1 MKAFLYLIIGAVLA
15 GCASYPR
22 ELVRQQ
28 YGCEISNSGLW
39 DTTRANNKPKLKIAY
54 PHGNNRLLRVI
65 QSLEGGVLVSA
76 EMDFWEKENLKSGNL
91 PEKKL
96 NIYVE
101 TTDSYVDDE
110 YLCGEL
116 RANNRQKHKYHI
128 ITEDVFFSKEKDGV
142 YRNGKIYREKNDC
155 DTGKCVEKKLIKTN
169 HAKVC
174 YDTSNLELVDVS

>member
-39 DTTRANNKPKLKIAY
+39 DATRANNKPKLKIAY

-76 EMDFWEKENLKSGNL
+76 EMDFCERGNFKSGIL

-101 TTDSYVDDE
+101 TTDSYVDGE
-110 YLCGEL
+110 YLLSGLYEYIGVHVYTTTQNA
-116 RANNRQKHKYHI
+116 RASVRKY
-128 ITEDVFFSKEKDGV
+128 
-142 YRNGKIYREKNDC
+142 
-155 DTGKCVEKKLIKTN
+155 KKLP
-169 HAKVC
+169 VQP
-174 YDTSNLELVDVS
+174 E

>member
-110 YLCGEL
+110 YLLPGLYE
-116 RANNRQKHKYHI
+116 YI
-128 ITEDVFFSKEKDGV
+128 GV
-142 YRNGKIYREKNDC
+142 YIYTTTQNARASVRKY
-155 DTGKCVEKKLIKTN
+155 KKLP
-169 HAKVC
+169 VQ
-174 YDTSNLELVDVS
+174 SE

>member
-76 EMDFWEKENLKSGNL
+76 EMDFWERENFKSGNL

-101 TTDSYVDDE
+101 TTDSYVDGE
-110 YLCGEL
+110 YLLPGLYE
-116 RANNRQKHKYHI
+116 YI
-128 ITEDVFFSKEKDGV
+128 GV
-142 YRNGKIYREKNDC
+142 YIYTTTQNARASVRKY
-155 DTGKCVEKKLIKTN
+155 KKLP
-169 HAKVC
+169 VQP
-174 YDTSNLELVDVS
+174 E

>member
-28 YGCEISNSGLW
+28 YGCEISKSGLW

-110 YLCGEL
+110 YLLPGLYE
-116 RANNRQKHKYHI
+116 YI
-128 ITEDVFFSKEKDGV
+128 GV
-142 YRNGKIYREKNDC
+142 YIYTTTQNARASVRKY
-155 DTGKCVEKKLIKTN
+155 KKLP
-169 HAKVC
+169 VQP
-174 YDTSNLELVDVS
+174 E

>member
-110 YLCGEL
+110 YLLPGLYE
-116 RANNRQKHKYHI
+116 YI
-128 ITEDVFFSKEKDGV
+128 GV
-142 YRNGKIYREKNDC
+142 YIYTTTQNARASVRKY
-155 DTGKCVEKKLIKTN
+155 KKLP
-169 HAKVC
+169 VQP
-174 YDTSNLELVDVS
+174 E

>member
-28 YGCEISNSGLW
+28 YGCEISSSGLY
-39 DTTRANNKPKLKIAY
+39 DTTRANNKPKLKTAY
-54 PHGNNRLLRVI
+54 PHGDNKLLRVI

-76 EMDFWEKENLKSGNL
+76 EMDFWERENLKSGNL

-101 TTDSYVDDE
+101 TTDPYVDDE
-110 YLCGEL
+110 YLLPGLYE
-116 RANNRQKHKYHI
+116 YI
-128 ITEDVFFSKEKDGV
+128 GV
-142 YRNGKIYREKNDC
+142 YIYTTTQNARASVRKY
-155 DTGKCVEKKLIKTN
+155 KKLP
-169 HAKVC
+169 VQ
-174 YDTSNLELVDVS
+174 SE

>member
-1 MKAFLYLIIGAVLA
+1 MHINGISYSVSLSCEKKHAQRNIKEVKTKMIKTLLFIIACVVFT

-22 ELVRQQ
+22 ELVRQR
-28 YGCEISNSGLW
+28 YGCEISNNRLY
-39 DTTRANNKPKLKIAY
+39 DTTLANNKPKLKTAY
-54 PHGNNRLLRVI
+54 PHGDNKLLRVM

-110 YLCGEL
+110 YLLPGLYE
-116 RANNRQKHKYHI
+116 YI
-128 ITEDVFFSKEKDGV
+128 GV
-142 YRNGKIYREKNDC
+142 YIYTTTQNARASVRKY
-155 DTGKCVEKKLIKTN
+155 KKLPVQI
-169 HAKVC
+169 
-174 YDTSNLELVDVS
+174 E

>member
-76 EMDFWEKENLKSGNL
+76 EMDFWEKENLKSGDL

-110 YLCGEL
+110 YLLPGLYE
-116 RANNRQKHKYHI
+116 YI
-128 ITEDVFFSKEKDGV
+128 GV
-142 YRNGKIYREKNDC
+142 YIYTTTQNARASVRKY
-155 DTGKCVEKKLIKTN
+155 KKLP
-169 HAKVC
+169 VQP
-174 YDTSNLELVDVS
+174 E